1 MLEIIAH
8 RSVTNLFTGAHTVIE
23 VFHLTHTSAAVA
35 NKMVELLKH
44 RQILTGEDS
53 VVYKRDG
60 EIVRQTLPTPRIAPL
75 MEKERLCAIPQT
87 RCTSPATFF
96 FQDPAD
102 ERYNFDLCPKHAMV
116 YRRRYPTRV
125 RAYAKAPPEGELFP
139 NCRLNLV
146 PGPPARTRNT
156 PYAVPMSAYVADLR
170 QGIRVL
176 GVGQTT
182 CRLSPSSKETQ
193 KRRAQR
199 SK

>member
-8 RSVTNLFTGAHTVIE
+8 RSVTDLFTGAHTVIE

-44 RQILTGEDS
+44 RQVLMEDDS
-53 VVYKRDG
+53 VIYKRDG
-60 EIVRQTLPTPRIAPL
+60 EIVRQTLPRRITPP
-75 MEKERLCAIPQT
+75 MEKEHLCT
-87 RCTSPATFF
+87 FGGNTCCKPAPFF

-102 ERYNFDLCPKHAMV
+102 EKYNFDLCSKHASM
-116 YRRRYPTRV
+116 YRRGYPTQV
-125 RAYAKAPPEGELFP
+125 RAHLSSLGAGDLFP
-139 NCRLNLV
+139 NCRLNIV
-146 PGPPARTRNT
+146 PGPPVRARTT
-156 PYAVPMSAYVADLR
+156 PYAVPMSAYIADLR

-176 GVGQTT
+176 GIDQPT
-182 CRLSPSSKETQ
+182 CRLSKETR